1 MSLLSISRAP
11 LHSLWTPPP
20 PSIARSIELHA
31 QERQIL
37 PANRSSPTVR
47 SPFGQDRL
55 IPIWVAV
62 LALRQ
67 KSREVRFDS
76 AAQMLDFFR
85 LPKDGFHQEV
95 TRDAKK
101 DWCCLFWHLHK
112 LLNGLGV
119 LVLTVQYLTNGG
131 VDPTGPANRFHGAD
145 NAPTS

>member
-1 MSLLSISRAP
+1 
-11 LHSLWTPPP
+11 
-20 PSIARSIELHA
+20 
-31 QERQIL
+31 
-37 PANRSSPTVR
+37 
-47 SPFGQDRL
+47 
-55 IPIWVAV
+55 
-62 LALRQ
+62 
-67 KSREVRFDS
+67 
-76 AAQMLDFFR
+76 MLDFFR